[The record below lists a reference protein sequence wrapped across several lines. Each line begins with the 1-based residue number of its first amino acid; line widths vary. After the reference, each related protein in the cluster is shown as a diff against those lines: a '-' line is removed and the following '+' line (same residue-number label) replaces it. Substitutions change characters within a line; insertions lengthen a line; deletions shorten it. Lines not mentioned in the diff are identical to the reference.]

1 MNDLTRSKYLKYKT
15 KYLKLKAD
23 LSEGKYNV
31 VTREIDGKVQ
41 RFNNASVLIVEQRY
55 DNHNGRDEPCLILFH
70 NKRWDTYVTP
80 GGKVEKPVDDFDETL
95 LNTAKRELQEETLN
109 AITIT
114 DELLRKTPYVDVY
127 NSHTD
132 TYYRVFIIVIKH
144 SRSIIG
150 IYHDNKNTLSGQ
162 RTDEG
167 WNETSGI
174 SRFYISD
181 LMICIKNID
190 ATNAVQQKY
199 DNMRCTNTS
208 GKQVNIYYKVVDIM
222 NSVMETNILD
232 EVINNTNKTRVY
244 GFSTSNAPKRFLI
257 GTKTMEIH

>member
-1 MNDLTRSKYLKYKT
+1 
-15 KYLKLKAD
+15 
-23 LSEGKYNV
+23 LSEGKYNA
-31 VTREIDGKVQ
+31 VTREINGKVQ
-41 RFNNASVLIVEQRY
+41 RFNNSSVLIIEQRY
-55 DNHNGRDEPCLILFH
+55 DNHDGRNEPCLILFH

-80 GGKVEKPVDDFDETL
+80 GGKVEKVGDSFDETL

-127 NSHTD
+127 NPHTD

-144 SRSIIG
+144 NRSIMG
-150 IYHDNKNTLSGQ
+150 IYNSNKNALSGQ

-181 LMICIKNID
+181 VMKCIKKID
-190 ATNAVQQKY
+190 ATQVKY
-199 DNMRCTNTS
+199 DNIRCTNTS
-208 GKQVNIYYKVVDIM
+208 GKNVNVYYKVVDIM
-222 NSVMETNILD
+222 NSVMKTEILND
-232 EVINNTNKTRVY
+232 VINSTNRTRIY
-244 GFSTSNAPKRFLI
+244 GFSASNAPKRFLV

>member
-1 MNDLTRSKYLKYKT
+1 MSDLIRSKYLKYKA
-15 KYLKLKAD
+15 KYFKLKSG
-23 LSEGKYNV
+23 LSEGKYTV

-41 RFNNASVLIVEQRY
+41 RYNNASVLIIEQRY

-80 GGKVEKPVDDFDETL
+80 GGKVEQPVDSFDETL

-144 SRSIIG
+144 NRSITG
-150 IYHDNKNTLSGQ
+150 VYNDNKNALSSQ

-167 WNETSGI
+167 WNETSGV

-181 LMICIKNID
+181 VISCIKKID
-190 ATNAVQQKY
+190 ATHPKY
-199 DNMRCTNTS
+199 DNIRCTNTS
-208 GKQVNIYYKVVDIM
+208 GKNVNIYYKVVDIM
-222 NSVMETNILD
+222 NSVMKTDILD
-232 EVINNTNKTRVY
+232 NLINSTNRTRIY
-244 GFSTSNAPKRFLI
+244 GFSALNAPKRFLA
-257 GTKTMEIH
+257 GTKTIEIH